1 MLRAY
6 AMASLIDSE
15 AHFSKR
21 AGEVRLGDAALR
33 TLRRLGL
40 NSMGSLAYAHGQ
52 PGQPLDEASFT
63 NWVQSTVNA
72 NVSLGDMS
80 AIKRLLFE
88 SQTLALAALR
98 EQVVNP
104 DSAALKKVPEAER
117 DRRMK
122 HLRDTLI
129 GVLIEG
135 PMEPG
140 HALLDLCAQQR
151 ESGQLRYIPP
161 ERCIS
166 RVHEVTTASNP
177 KKQLEFESDKLSIKE
192 QVVVPDMQV
201 HDSLKL
207 LEAFRRRGLA
217 YAFAE
222 AVLFLDYER
231 YVNSLFSHC
240 HREPPPGYSRCAL
253 PQLVQADKLVFTKL
267 IEDGVKPRRD
277 AAGVCPMDAALMKAL
292 ESYQVSFAL
301 LPLPTKAVIPQA
313 KKSEGNHDPPAKKH
327 KGGGAGKGK
336 GKSKASGK
344 GRGPAVPYQI
354 LQAGGKGRTP
364 DGESICYDYGLGKC
378 KHGAD
383 GGECN
388 KGRHVCPVCFEP
400 HTLAQHKKSSK

>member
-1 MLRAY
+1 
-6 AMASLIDSE
+6 MASLIDSE

-63 NWVQSTVNA
+63 NWVQSTVDA
-72 NVSLGDMS
+72 NVSLGDTS

-88 SQTLALAALR
+88 SQTLVLAALR

-192 QVVVPDMQV
+192 QVVAPDMQV
-201 HDSLKL
+201 HDLLKL

-217 YAFAE
+217 FAFAE
-222 AVLFLDYER
+222 AVSFLDYER

-267 IEDGVKPRRD
+267 IEDGVKPRKWTQRALELQEEENNLKCKLAPHLRSLLSGKRLMLWFGLKQGAKVRLID
-277 AAGVCPMDAALMKAL
+277 DFSGSGVNSTVQACESPKPHSTDVVAALLLQLARSTNGDPRQRL
-292 ESYQVSFAL
+292 DQVERSMAML
-301 LPLPTKAVIPQA
+301 L
-313 KKSEGNHDPPAKKH
+313 
-327 KGGGAGKGK
+327 
-336 GKSKASGK
+336 GKSSQQA
-344 GRGPAVPYQI
+344 QI
-354 LQAGGKGRTP
+354 
-364 DGESICYDYGLGKC
+364 
-378 KHGAD
+378 
-383 GGECN
+383 
-388 KGRHVCPVCFEP
+388 F
-400 HTLAQHKKSSK
+400 

>member
-1 MLRAY
+1 
-6 AMASLIDSE
+6 MASLIDSE

-63 NWVQSTVNA
+63 NWVQSTVDA

-88 SQTLALAALR
+88 SQTLVLAALR

-122 HLRDTLI
+122 HLRDTLT

-222 AVLFLDYER
+222 AVSFLDYER

-267 IEDGVKPRRD
+267 IEDGVKPRFGLKQGAKVRLID
-277 AAGVCPMDAALMKAL
+277 DFSGSGVNSTVQACESPKPHSTDVVAAL
-292 ESYQVSFAL
+292 L
-301 LPLPTKAVIPQA
+301 LQ
-313 KKSEGNHDPPAKKH
+313 
-327 KGGGAGKGK
+327 
-336 GKSKASGK
+336 
-344 GRGPAVPYQI
+344 
-354 LQAGGKGRTP
+354 
-364 DGESICYDYGLGKC
+364 
-378 KHGAD
+378 
-383 GGECN
+383 
-388 KGRHVCPVCFEP
+388 
-400 HTLAQHKKSSK
+400 LA

>member
-1 MLRAY
+1 M
-6 AMASLIDSE
+6 
-15 AHFSKR
+15 
-21 AGEVRLGDAALR
+21 
-33 TLRRLGL
+33 
-40 NSMGSLAYAHGQ
+40 
-52 PGQPLDEASFT
+52 
-63 NWVQSTVNA
+63 
-72 NVSLGDMS
+72 
-80 AIKRLLFE
+80 
-88 SQTLALAALR
+88 
-98 EQVVNP
+98 
-104 DSAALKKVPEAER
+104 
-117 DRRMK
+117 
-122 HLRDTLI
+122 
-129 GVLIEG
+129 
-135 PMEPG
+135 
-140 HALLDLCAQQR
+140 CAQQR

-222 AVLFLDYER
+222 AVSFLDYER

-301 LPLPTKAVIPQA
+301 LP
-313 KKSEGNHDPPAKKH
+313 
-327 KGGGAGKGK
+327 
-336 GKSKASGK
+336 
-344 GRGPAVPYQI
+344 
-354 LQAGGKGRTP
+354 
-364 DGESICYDYGLGKC
+364 
-378 KHGAD
+378 
-383 GGECN
+383 
-388 KGRHVCPVCFEP
+388 
-400 HTLAQHKKSSK
+400 